1 MKKITV
7 LMAAMLAV
15 VTTITAGL
23 TALPGSVQEAQ
34 ANLCT
39 DNSALQFPTD
49 LGTFG
54 EAESD
59 IECEFRVGSVETD

>member
-1 MKKITV
+1 
-7 LMAAMLAV
+7 MAAMLAV
-15 VTTITAGL
+15 VTTLTAGL

-39 DNSALQFPTD
+39 DNSVLQFPTD
-49 LGTFG
+49 QGTFG